1 MKKLTWLLSL
11 VLVLGLIFGSLPR
24 ETVSAAGLCVNP
36 GGTAGCYA
44 TIGAAVSAAA
54 AGDTITVAAG
64 TYSENVLVNKSLT
77 LSGNGAVI
85 DGNGAGVV
93 VVITADNVTLEGF
106 TIQHSGSD
114 AQTHAGVGLL
124 WAQGCTVR
132 NNTIHNNVHGIALM
146 SAKNNLIRNNT
157 ISTNTVYGLVLEAY
171 ASTPNVASTGNTI
184 TENVIS
190 GNGRDGI
197 YAGKDQNN
205 NQYLENTITGTIGLE
220 VSGDFEGNGIYLWK
234 SSGNTVNGNLIAD
247 HVEYGIEMMGSS
259 GNSITGNTITGNQD
273 GMVIRNINETLN
285 PGYSIRNNQIEGN
298 RIYGNTE
305 VNLYAD
311 PNFEFSIA
319 RNWWGS
325 AEESEIVAKLASWV
339 SDDDPDPWIV
349 PGTTVNLVYAP
360 WCANEACSAFV
371 YVVTPAQDIT
381 ALLAEAPAGSVFLLS
396 AGTYNVS
403 GGINIRTPNLTFRL
417 KPGAVIQNSSPCFI
431 INADNTRILAEPGA
445 KCIPT
450 DGSNGIDVA
459 AGVTGVTVDG
469 LEIDGSGQ
477 ETGDGIA
484 FAGAVTDVVLVDNF
498 IHDLDSDGIS
508 FAAEP
513 AGLVDIHGNL
523 FMNNTGFGINSNGA
537 TVPAEYNSWGS
548 ASGAAAPAGDGIS
561 AGVDAEPFTHV
572 ALSLVS
578 SGAPWANQVVKG
590 STISYAVKANL
601 VNINAAD
608 FVLKYDKDLL
618 SVASVVAGTDFV
630 GLPTDDD
637 PLTYANLVDSSVAGQ
652 LHFRGVKLG
661 STVDGN
667 VTLFTV
673 TFNADASGTSA
684 LNFDETTDE
693 FGMPAAGSSENVY
706 AAALTDGSVKVIDL
720 PTLSSTDIQGYYLTG
735 ETRTFQVTVANPVTG
750 GSFSNVLFH
759 YVISNAEL
767 TDIAS
772 FEYYDGASWHAMPM
786 EASGSNLVGYYGPVA
801 GFPMAPGF
809 TATSLFRITFNQPGS
824 YPFVLTLD
832 DLTATQELARLES
845 AALVYSAPVIA
856 STDLAGPY
864 HVGVESTVHLTI
876 TNPSPIPGPFT
887 LQFALPAGTVI
898 TYAGNTYTCLASG
911 CPFIPVSL
919 PGASNELPFA
929 ITFSAPF
936 SGEISATLYDSDWLP
951 QPRALA
957 TLTVSA
963 AAYQYFTVTGSVTV
977 DQTSAFTAY
986 YTGVP
991 VRLTKVGTPA
1001 AGPYNATTSAPGGTN
1016 LQFNDVMA
1024 GTYVITTHMPRVL
1037 NLDTVTNRTI
1047 EISANRVISAL
1058 NLIRGNAVWT
1068 DNKISIM
1075 DAVQV
1080 GTEINKS
1087 GNLDGDVNFDGLV
1100 NIQDL
1105 AIVGG
1110 NYSLVAATIYSSAY
1124 WTP

>member
-1 MKKLTWLLSL
+1 MKKLTRLLSL
-11 VLVLGLIFGSLPR
+11 VLALGLIFVSLPQ
-24 ETVSAAGLCVNP
+24 ENASAAGLCVNP

-44 TIGAAVSAAA
+44 TIGAAVNAAA

-64 TYSENVLVNKSLT
+64 TYHENVLINKSLT

-93 VVITADNVTLEGF
+93 VVITASNVTLEGF
-106 TIQHSGSD
+106 TIQHSGTD

-132 NNTIHNNVHGIALM
+132 NNTIHENVHGIALM
-146 SAKNNLIRNNT
+146 SAQNNLIHNNT
-157 ISTNTVYGLVLEAY
+157 IYANTVYGLVLEAY
-171 ASTPNVASTGNTI
+171 ASTPTMASTGNTVSGNI
-184 TENVIS
+184 IS

-205 NQYLENTITGTIGLE
+205 NQYLDNTITGTIGLE

-234 SSGNTVNGNLIAD
+234 SSNNTVSGNLIAD
-247 HVEYGIEMMGSS
+247 HAEYGIEMMGSS
-259 GNSITGNTITGNQD
+259 GNTITGNSITGNQD

-285 PGYSIRNNQIEGN
+285 PGYSIRNNRIEGN

-325 AEESEIVAKLASWV
+325 AEESEIIAKLASWV

-349 PGTTVNLVYAP
+349 PGTTVNLVYTP

-371 YVVTPAQDIT
+371 YAVTPAQDIA

-403 GGINIRTPNLTFRL
+403 GGINISTPNLTFRL
-417 KPGAVIQNSSPCFI
+417 KSGAVIQNTSPCFTI
-431 INADNTRILAEPGA
+431 SANNTRILAEPGA

-450 DGSNGIDVA
+450 NGSNGIDIA
-459 AGVTGVTVDG
+459 AGLTGVTVDG

-477 ETGDGIA
+477 TTGDGIA
-484 FAGAVTDVVLVDNF
+484 FGGGVTDVVLVDNF
-498 IHDLDSDGIS
+498 IHDLDSDGIQ
-508 FAAEP
+508 FNAAP
-513 AGLVDIHGNL
+513 AGVVDIHGNL
-523 FMNNTGFGINSNGA
+523 FMNNAGFGINSNGA

-548 ASGAAAPAGDGIS
+548 AAGAAAPAGDGIS
-561 AGVDAEPFTHV
+561 TGVVAVPYTHV

-578 SGAPWANQVVKG
+578 SGAPWANQVVTG
-590 STISYAVKANL
+590 STIKYDVKANL
-601 VNINAAD
+601 VNVNAAD
-608 FVLKYDKDLL
+608 FVLTYDPALL
-618 SVASVVAGTDFV
+618 SLNDLVVGLDFV
-630 GLPTDDD
+630 GLPTGSG
-637 PLTYANLVDSSVAGQ
+637 TYAPLVDSSVAGQ

-661 STVDGN
+661 GTVNDPD

-673 TFNADASGTSA
+673 TFNATKAGTSV
-684 LNFDETTDE
+684 LNFDEATDE
-693 FGMPAAGSSENVY
+693 FGMPGVGSSENVY

-720 PTLSSTDIQGYYLTG
+720 PTLSSTDFEGYYLTG
-735 ETRTFQVTVANPVTG
+735 ETRSFQVTVANPGTG

-759 YVISNAEL
+759 YVISDAEL

-772 FEYYDGASWHAMPM
+772 FEYYDGAGWQAMPM

-801 GFPMAPGF
+801 GFPMVPGY

-824 YPFVLTLD
+824 YPFLLTLD

-845 AALVYSAPVIA
+845 TALVYSAPVIT

-887 LQFALPAGTVI
+887 LQFSLPAGTVI
-898 TYAGNTYTCLASG
+898 TYAGNPYTCLASG

-919 PGASNELPFA
+919 PVASNELPFG

-936 SGEISATLYDSDWLP
+936 SGTISATLYDSDWLP

-991 VRLTKVGTPA
+991 VRLTKVETPA

-1037 NLDTVTNRTI
+1037 NLDTAMNRTI

-1058 NLIRGNAVWT
+1058 NLICGNAVWS
-1068 DNKISIM
+1068 DNVINILDATKIGN
-1075 DAVQV
+1075 QY
-1080 GTEINKS
+1080 GQN
-1087 GNLDGDVNFDGLV
+1087 GNLDGDVNFDGKV
-1100 NIQDL
+1100 NIGDL
-1105 AIVGG
+1105 SIVGW
-1110 NYSLVAATIYSSAY
+1110 NWYKYSSNEYAS
-1124 WTP
+1124 WIP